1 VTPANA
7 AAMAALI
14 GSSLLIGRLVTGV
27 LLDYIS
33 ATLIGVVCFAGATC
47 GIAMLMMGVHG
58 ALIPLSV
65 ILIGTAFGVEGDL
78 MAFMTRRI
86 FGMRAYGAIYGLMFG
101 TFNAGI
107 VLGPPLMGLSFDLTK
122 SYRNGLTALLMIAI
136 ISVVLIGW
144 PSSKTPYQAKV
155 QPTL

>member
-1 VTPANA
+1 
-7 AAMAALI
+7 
-14 GSSLLIGRLVTGV
+14 
-27 LLDYIS
+27 
-33 ATLIGVVCFAGATC
+33 
-47 GIAMLMMGVHG
+47 
-58 ALIPLSV
+58 
-65 ILIGTAFGVEGDL
+65 